1 MSLATLKQG
10 PLARQVCERT
20 KAQGQA
26 REERG
31 LLVLTRKKGEQ
42 VRIDGPCLIEVLELR
57 GDKVRIGFI
66 APETTTIVRTELERP
81 HG

>member
-26 REERG
+26 REKRG
-31 LLVLTRKKGEQ
+31 LLVLSRKEGEQ

-66 APETTTIVRTELERP
+66 APETTKIIRTELEQP